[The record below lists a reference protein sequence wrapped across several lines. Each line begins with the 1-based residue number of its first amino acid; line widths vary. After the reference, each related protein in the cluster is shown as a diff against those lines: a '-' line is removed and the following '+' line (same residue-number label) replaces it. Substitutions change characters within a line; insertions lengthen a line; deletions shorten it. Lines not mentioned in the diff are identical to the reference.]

1 MYLEKASK
9 IKSMGIE
16 NNVFG
21 TGTKSRIL
29 IVDDNPQNLQV
40 LGRLL
45 QEKDYEIEFAT
56 NGKAALEWVE
66 SGQFDLILLD
76 INMPEMDGFEVC
88 SEIRKNIK
96 MKNIPVIFLSAYTD
110 RESILKGFELGGQD
124 YVAKPFDSRELVVR
138 VKTHL
143 SLKNSLEQLESVNKY
158 LEDKV
163 KERTLQ
169 LSEANKN
176 LENMNL
182 KLMELDRA
190 KSDFLNLISHEI
202 RTPLNGIILP
212 LELLKDPVTA
222 DESKE
227 LIELLDTSV
236 KRLENFSLNALLITR
251 LKTRPVLDK
260 RDIDLIKLI
269 NELLREEESSIEARG
284 LTVYDN
290 YDTMP
295 CVISGESDLVRK
307 CVHNILQ
314 NAITF
319 SPSGGMIEIAISAKD
334 RYILLEIT
342 DGGKGIP
349 KEIIEKGPELFNKG
363 DEYRD
368 KSTGIGLSL
377 SKLIMEVHGGE
388 LIIDN
393 KPCGGASVV
402 MKFARE

>member
-1 MYLEKASK
+1 
-9 IKSMGIE
+9 MGIE
-16 NNVFG
+16 NNVLG

-176 LENMNL
+176 LESLNL

-202 RTPLNGIILP
+202 RTPLNGILGP
-212 LELLKDPVTA
+212 LELLKDPVSS
-222 DESKE
+222 DESRE
-227 LIELLDTSV
+227 LIELLDSSV
-236 KRLENFSLNALLITR
+236 KRLENFSINALLITQ
-251 LKTRPVLDK
+251 LKTRPVINK
-260 RDIDLIKLI
+260 EDIDLSKVV
-269 NELLREEESSIEARG
+269 NEILNEEEPSIKARG
-284 LTVYDN
+284 LTVKDN
-290 YDTMP
+290 SGT
-295 CVISGESDLVRK
+295 VSSIISGESELVRK
-307 CVHNILQ
+307 CIHNILQ

-319 SPSGGMIEIAISAKD
+319 SPSNGIIKVVISAKD
-334 RYILLEIT
+334 QYVLLEI
-342 DGGKGIP
+342 DDNGKGIP
-349 KEIIEKGPELFNKG
+349 EVIIKKGPELFNKG

-368 KSTGIGLSL
+368 KSTGVGLSL
-377 SKLIMEVHGGE
+377 SKLIMEAHGGE
-388 LIIDN
+388 LIIGN
-393 KPCGGASVV
+393 KPGGGACVV
-402 MKFARE
+402 MKFARG